1 MVDEHATSGQE
12 TDQGWTAGLEP
23 HPIDEPT
30 ASDEPR
36 ASDEPPAIDEP
47 AAHDELPTVEPAALE
62 PPAPPEPEAKTEPEA
77 EPGSETGEPREI
89 ALDLAGLHLRL
100 GSLALARSEL
110 EMLAGRG
117 ALDAAARV
125 DLAEVRWR
133 TGDLVGGG
141 EAAREA
147 LSGGGETV
155 VALVV
160 AAEAASALGR
170 PSEARRLSGR
180 ALTLNEGAIDPVFRG
195 MPRSSVWP
203 TDPAEPVPLSATLFP
218 PDRAEAVV
226 DADREEAS
234 GSVQDRDAVD
244 AAVTLAVAAD
254 AKGTPAEP
262 GLWDVHEAAALAAG
276 AAVLGPNDL
285 DPSALFDDGRAA
297 LEAGDLASA
306 AVQLGLVVRLAPA
319 LAPAVLSSIG
329 EPLDAGLLL
338 VQGDA
343 YRAVGHE
350 TEARRS
356 YAAAMGIATAP
367 PTPAP
372 VEHEHEGEREAP
384 RLPAASAWWLQALAE
399 PDPPVGV
406 APQAEPP
413 TEPTMEPTEPT
424 MGPSEVAPEPPAEPT
439 MEPSEPTMEP
449 TEEAPE
455 PAWPTVP
462 GPPIESV
469 ESPEPDR
476 EAGWRDDEGGWRVDQ
491 DEWRDDD
498 R

>member
-1 MVDEHATSGQE
+1 
-12 TDQGWTAGLEP
+12 
-23 HPIDEPT
+23 
-30 ASDEPR
+30 
-36 ASDEPPAIDEP
+36 
-47 AAHDELPTVEPAALE
+47 
-62 PPAPPEPEAKTEPEA
+62 
-77 EPGSETGEPREI
+77 
-89 ALDLAGLHLRL
+89 
-100 GSLALARSEL
+100 
-110 EMLAGRG
+110 MLAGRG
-117 ALDAAARV
+117 ALDAAGRV

-147 LSGGGETV
+147 LAGGGETV
-155 VALVV
+155 MALVV

-180 ALTLNEGAIDPVFRG
+180 ALAMQSGTIDPVFRG

-203 TDPAEPVPLSATLFP
+203 ADPAEPVPSPTMLFP

-234 GSVQDRDAVD
+234 PGSDQDRDASD
-244 AAVTLAVAAD
+244 ATVTLAAAAD
-254 AKGTPAEP
+254 AEAAPAEP
-262 GLWDVHEAAALAAG
+262 GLWDLHEAAALTAG

-297 LEAGDLASA
+297 LEAGDLAKA

-356 YAAAMGIATAP
+356 YAAAMGIAKTPPA

-372 VEHEHEGEREAP
+372 VEHEHEREAP
-384 RLPAASAWWLQALAE
+384 RLPAASAWWLEALAE
-399 PDPPVGV
+399 PDRPV
-406 APQAEPP
+406 
-413 TEPTMEPTEPT
+413 
-424 MGPSEVAPEPPAEPT
+424 EVAPPAEPFH
-439 MEPSEPTMEP
+439 PQPPDVPVEP
-449 TEEAPE
+449 TEAPTQ
-455 PAWPTVP
+455 PAWPASP
-462 GPPIESV
+462 EPPNESS
-469 ESPEPDR
+469 ESLEPDR
-476 EAGWRDDEGGWRVDQ
+476 EAGWRDDEGEWRVDQ